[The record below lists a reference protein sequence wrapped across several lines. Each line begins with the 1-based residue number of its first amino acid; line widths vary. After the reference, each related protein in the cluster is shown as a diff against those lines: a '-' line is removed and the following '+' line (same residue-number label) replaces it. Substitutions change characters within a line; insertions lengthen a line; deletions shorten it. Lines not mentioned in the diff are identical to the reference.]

1 MSREQQVS
9 SAFLALS
16 DTFTAEF
23 DPLSLFQDLVRR
35 CVALLDISAAG
46 VLLDDARGRLR
57 LMASSSEEASLLEV
71 LQLQTETGPCMECYR
86 TGVPVSVPDLSAAAY
101 RWPDLVPPALGYG
114 YRSLYT
120 VPLRLQGRVLGA
132 VNFFRTRQ
140 DTLCADDRR
149 LGQALA
155 DISAVALMHW
165 SAEPRRPDDLLT
177 RMQSVIAAKAG
188 LEMAKG
194 MVAQHADVSIAEAA
208 VLLRD
213 HSRRNRARL
222 TDTVLA
228 LVGRTLP
235 LDELAAPAATASESD
250 GDGR

>member
-1 MSREQQVS
+1 MNREQQVS
-9 SAFLALS
+9 RAFLALS
-16 DTFTAEF
+16 DTFATEF
-23 DPLSLFQDLVRR
+23 DPLGLFEDLVAR
-35 CVALLDISAAG
+35 CVELLDVTAAG

-57 LMASSSEEASLLEV
+57 LMAASSEEASVLEV
-71 LQLQTETGPCMECYR
+71 LQLQTETGPCVECYR
-86 TGVPVSVPDLSAAAY
+86 TGVPVSVPDLSAAAD
-101 RWPDLVPPALGYG
+101 RWPELVPPALDYG

-120 VPLRLQGRVLGA
+120 VPLRLQGRALGA

-140 DTLCADDRR
+140 DTLSADDQR

-165 SAEPRRPDDLLT
+165 SSEPDRPGDLLT
-177 RMQSVIAAKAG
+177 RMQSVIASKAG

-194 MVAQHADVSIAEAA
+194 MVAQHAGVTFAEAA

-213 HSRRNRARL
+213 YNHRNQARL

-228 LVGRTLP
+228 LVGRSLH
-235 LDELAAPAATASESD
+235 LDEVAAPAATA
-250 GDGR
+250 